1 MKAVL
6 NLFWQICLMRQGP
19 EYVPTQPWFV
29 GSVVCANLLGVLALS
44 LATGEQTPLMI
55 ATYVVVTLC
64 VTASLIYLACY
75 LREVPSRF
83 LAAFTAICG
92 CDLIITVLFA
102 MLLPVSGML
111 GQVGAAFLPLC
122 FMLWS
127 VTVVGFILHRALD
140 THLAVG
146 IATAIGIS
154 LLSVSA
160 GQVVTAA

>member
-19 EYVPTQPWFV
+19 EYVPTYPWFV
-29 GSVVCANLLGVLALS
+29 GGVVCANLLGVLTLS
-44 LATGEQTPLMI
+44 IAISGEQTPLMV
-55 ATYVVVTLC
+55 ATYVVVTLS
-64 VTASLIYLACY
+64 VTAALTYLACY

-92 CDLIITVLFA
+92 CDLIITILFA
-102 MLLPVSGML
+102 LLLPVSSML
-111 GQVGAAFLPLC
+111 GQAAAFLPLC
-122 FMLWS
+122 FMVWS

-140 THLAVG
+140 THLMVG

-160 GQVVTAA
+160 GQVATAA